1 MLNTNLQ
8 LLTYFQNLFGLGI
21 LLLNIFIYIILLFCF
36 FNVFF
41 FFNFNFF
48 FSLNTFKFFNITNFI
63 NVTIILIFLSLAGMP
78 PFLGFVGKFLLISYL
93 ILKNQFFF
101 FLLFLFVNLFV
112 IYFYIQNLKFLIR
125 ESQENFFLNLNSSLY
140 ISSYQVNLLIFLL
153 FFNFFGI
160 FFFDNFIIY
169 FLNFV
174 IF

>member
-21 LLLNIFIYIILLFCF
+21 LILNIFIYIILLFCF

-101 FLLFLFVNLFV
+101 FILFLFVNLFV